1 LSVVIWHGQLLRV
14 AVSQLV
20 HCALVV
26 VGHMLAVA
34 LSAVTFVDVNNK
46 SATTTAIQK
55 WLFFHFFLQRVS
67 ELIVS
72 LWYSF
77 VRYLGT
83 IV

>member
-1 LSVVIWHGQLLRV
+1 
-14 AVSQLV
+14 
-20 HCALVV
+20 
-26 VGHMLAVA
+26 MLAVA